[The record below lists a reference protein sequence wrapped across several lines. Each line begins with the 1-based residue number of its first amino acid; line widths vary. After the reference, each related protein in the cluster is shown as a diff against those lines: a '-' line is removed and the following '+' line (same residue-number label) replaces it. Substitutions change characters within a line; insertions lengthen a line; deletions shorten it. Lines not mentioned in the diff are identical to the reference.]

1 MSFEY
6 FDKLSFDGRKRYMLK
21 LDTVK
26 LKECP
31 NRLPKGAWSR
41 ELSGWPGPGRFSDS
55 SILRQFDIP
64 TVRYSE
70 SWTNNVNLPNI
81 PKIKENFLQ

>member
-1 MSFEY
+1 MRVELPEGWSLHCTLERLINRGQVAFPTV
-6 FDKLSFDGRKRYMLK
+6 RY
-21 LDTVK
+21 
-26 LKECP
+26 
-31 NRLPKGAWSR
+31 
-41 ELSGWPGPGRFSDS
+41 SDS
-55 SILRQFDIP
+55 SIFRQFDIP

>member
-1 MSFEY
+1 
-6 FDKLSFDGRKRYMLK
+6 MLNK
-21 LDTVK
+21 SCSKNNHTLGT
-26 LKECP
+26 
-31 NRLPKGAWSR
+31 
-41 ELSGWPGPGRFSDS
+41 GPGRFSDS

-64 TVRYSE
+64 KVRYSE